1 MAKEYVVQMWSNKRK
16 QWERTL
22 ANGGELFIEDRAEE
36 IADSL
41 HLAHPNIMYRAWR
54 MRKKGSRNRADS
66 SGSST
71 S

>member
-1 MAKEYVVQMWSNKRK
+1 MPKEYIVQMWSNKRK
-16 QWERTL
+16 RWERTL
-22 ANGGELFIEDRAEE
+22 ANGGELFTEDRAEE

-41 HLAHPNIMYRAWR
+41 HLAHPNIMYRAHR
-54 MRKKGSRNRADS
+54 LCKKGARNRADS